1 MLRLITGRISSGKT
15 TEIYSKI
22 KHRVEKGESV
32 MLIIPEQYS
41 FCTEKMMLELLGARG
56 ADSVEVVSFTF
67 LCERLLKKYGLNSN
81 PRLDDSTRAL
91 MMSLALESVSES
103 LNVYGKHR
111 YSASVI
117 TRMLKVIKEFRQ
129 CAVTPDMLRETSAG
143 MEDCLLKSKLDELA
157 LVTDAYS
164 ALVSQSYFDD
174 ECALDELCKVLDEH
188 QDFAGKTVFF
198 DGFRGFTSQEF
209 KVMERIFAQAQD
221 VYVTVCTDKPANADD
236 FSSFAHTKRT
246 VRKLIRTAEKNG
258 VKIAPPEHIE
268 AFNEKRYTNS
278 ELPLLEKSLY
288 ENDYEISENPTENII
303 LCSAEDFESECDFV
317 AHTVKKLIRTK
328 SLRCRDIAIIS
339 RSENNYVRQIRSAL
353 RKNGVPVFEDRRQ
366 PIATQPLIEFL
377 LSVTDIAVSGF
388 SCDTVMRVLKTG
400 LTDLT
405 VEEISEL
412 ENYAVLWQINGNKW
426 LDDWTAHPDGLGE
439 KMLEKDI
446 VRLEKINA
454 SRKAVIAPLN
464 NLRFEL
470 KSCDGLSCAKAL
482 YNLLI
487 KMNVPENLKAL
498 AQKLDSNG
506 ETELAIEQGRI
517 WDVVIEILD
526 RIAFS
531 LENVNLT
538 AKRFNELLNL
548 IVSMYTLGSLPQ
560 GLDEIVIGSADRVKT
575 TSPKVVFAVGVNDG
589 LFPMIPTADGI
600 LSDNERK
607 TLAELKLQMD
617 DNFEQKMMEERFI
630 AYSTLCSPS
639 DTLYVTYSRKDITGA
654 QLAPSEIVAQIKR
667 IFPKATVLDTVMTPE
682 IDFIEGDMPAFEL
695 MAKLSLKGGTMHST
709 LEKYFESRDDYKG
722 RLNALN
728 RAVNKGE
735 FEITDKELSKK
746 LFGFNMYMSASRTE
760 VYHKC
765 PFEYFCKYG
774 LNAQPRKIA
783 ELDPMQKGTAIHYI
797 LENLIAAYGSD
808 GLCAMPKTQR
818 DGCVRDMLE
827 SYFKEI
833 LVPGEDMGE
842 RFNYLYRQLVYV
854 VCEVV
859 DRLVSE
865 FSVSEFEPVA
875 FELSID
881 SDGEV
886 PAYEIPLPDGGVL
899 KLKGS
904 VDRVDVKEN
913 GEETFLRV
921 VDYKSGGKKFDL
933 NEVFYGLNMQMLIYL
948 FAIWKNGFRD
958 YKNITPAGILYM
970 PVNAPFAKIERDEGG
985 DAIAAQKQKAAKM
998 NGMVLDDSRV
1008 IYSMDNRL
1016 SGDIVPASVKKDG
1029 TNSGTLISFKQM
1041 GVLLKRVEKI
1051 LADMAMNLHEGKI
1064 PVRPAVA
1071 ESTTSPYHDV
1081 CKYCDYK
1088 DVCGFDE
1095 DTPTNDID
1103 KIKHEDSLRLLG
1115 GEDDAELD

>member
-1 MLRLITGRISSGKT
+1 MLRLITGRIGSGKT
-15 TEIYSKI
+15 TRIYQEIKS
-22 KHRVEKGESV
+22 RVEKGESV

-91 MMSLALESVSES
+91 MMSLALESVSDS
-103 LNVYGKHR
+103 LKVYGKHR
-111 YSASVI
+111 YSSTVI
-117 TRMLKVIKEFRQ
+117 TRMLKIIKEFRQ
-129 CAVTPDMLRETSAG
+129 CSVSSDMLRQTSSA
-143 MEDCLLKSKLDELA
+143 MEDCLLKSKLDELS
-157 LVTDAYS
+157 LVMEAYTS
-164 ALVSQSYFDD
+164 LVSNSYFDD
-174 ECALDELCKVLDEH
+174 ECALDAVCGVLDEH
-188 QDFAGKTVFF
+188 KDFLKKTVFF
-198 DGFRGFTSQEF
+198 DGFRGFTSQELN
-209 KVMERIFAQAQD
+209 VMERIFSQAQD
-221 VYVTVCTDKPANADD
+221 VYVTVCTDAPSTVDE

-246 VRKLIRTAEKNG
+246 VRKLNAIAEKNG
-258 VKIAPPEHIE
+258 VRIAPPKFIE
-268 AFNEKRYTNS
+268 TFSEKRYSNP
-278 ELPLLEKSLY
+278 ELQLLEKSLY
-288 ENDYEISENPTENII
+288 ENGYETYDEETEHII

-317 AHTVKKLIRTK
+317 AHTVKNLIRTEG
-328 SLRCRDIAIIS
+328 LRCRDIAIIS
-339 RSENNYVRQIRSAL
+339 RSENNYARQIRSAL
-353 RKNGVPVFEDRRQ
+353 VKNGVPVFEDRRQ

-377 LSVTDIAVSGF
+377 LSVTDISVSGF

-400 LTDLT
+400 LTDLS

-412 ENYAVLWQINGNKW
+412 ENYAILWQINGNKW
-426 LDDWTAHPDGLGE
+426 LDEWTAHPDGLGE
-439 KMLEKDI
+439 KMLEKD
-446 VRLEKINA
+446 VARLQALNL
-454 SRKAVIAPLN
+454 SRETVVAPLQK
-464 NLRFEL
+464 LRYEL
-470 KSCDGLSCAKAL
+470 KNCDGLSAAKSI
-482 YNLLI
+482 YNLFV
-487 KMNVPENLKAL
+487 KMNVPENLKKL
-498 AQKLDSNG
+498 AETLNSKG
-506 ETELAIEQGRI
+506 ETDLAIEQGRI

-531 LENVNLT
+531 LEGISLT
-538 AKRFNELLNL
+538 PKRFNELLNL
-548 IVSMYTLGSLPQ
+548 IVSMYTLGNLPQ

-589 LFPMIPTADGI
+589 LFPMVPVSDGI

-607 TLAELKLQMD
+607 TLSTLDLQMD

-639 DTLYVTYSRKDITGA
+639 DKLYVTYSRKDITGA
-654 QLAPSEIVAQIKR
+654 QLTHSELVTQIKQ
-667 IFPKATVLDTVMTPE
+667 IFPEVTVLDTVLTPE

-695 MAKLSLKGGTMHST
+695 MAKLSLKGGVMHST
-709 LEKYFESRDDYKG
+709 LEEYFAGRPDYKD
-722 RLNALN
+722 RLSALN

-735 FEITDKELSKK
+735 FEITDKEISKK

-774 LNAQPRKIA
+774 LNAKPRKIA

-797 LENLIAAYGSD
+797 LENLISVYGSD
-808 GLCAMPKTQR
+808 GLCEMSKPQR
-818 DGCVRDMLE
+818 DKYVRDMLE
-827 SYFKEI
+827 AYFSEI

-842 RFNYLYRQLVYV
+842 RFNYLYRQLGFV

-859 DRLVSE
+859 DRLVAE
-865 FSVSEFEPVA
+865 FSVSEFVPVA

-881 SDGEV
+881 SDGEI
-886 PAYEIPLPDGGVL
+886 PAYEIPLSDGGVL
-899 KLKGS
+899 RLKGS
-904 VDRVDVKEN
+904 VDRVDVMDN
-913 GEETFLRV
+913 GDETFVRV

-933 NEVFYGLNMQMLIYL
+933 NEVYYGLNMQMLIYL
-948 FAIWKNGFRD
+948 FAIWRSGFRD

-970 PVNAPFAKIERDEGG
+970 PVNAPFAKIDRDEGEET
-985 DAIAAQKQKAAKM
+985 IASQKQKAAKM

-1016 SGDIVPASVKKDG
+1016 SGDIVPAAVKKDG
-1029 TNSGTLISFKQM
+1029 TNSGTLISLKQM
-1041 GVLLKRVEKI
+1041 GLLMKRVEKI
-1051 LADMAMNLHEGKI
+1051 LADMAVNLHEGKI

-1071 ESTTSPYHDV
+1071 QTTASPYHDV

-1095 DTPTNDID
+1095 DTPTNDIE
-1103 KIKHEDSLRLLG
+1103 KLKHDESLRLLG
-1115 GEDDAELD
+1115 GEDDA

>member
-1 MLRLITGRISSGKT
+1 MLRLITGRISGGKT

-22 KHRVEKGESV
+22 RQHVEKGEGV

-41 FCTEKMMLELLGARG
+41 FCTEKMMLELLGAKG
-56 ADSVEVVSFTF
+56 ADKVEVVSFTF
-67 LCERLLKKYGLNSN
+67 LCERILKKYGLNSK
-81 PRLDDSTRAL
+81 PRLDDSARAL
-91 MMSLALESVSES
+91 MMSLALEGVNES
-103 LNVYGKHR
+103 LQIYGKHR

-117 TRMLKVIKEFRQ
+117 TRMLKIIKEFRQ
-129 CAVTPDMLRETSAG
+129 CAVTSDMLRTTAAG
-143 MEDCLLKSKLDELA
+143 MEDCLLRSKLDELA
-157 LVTDAYS
+157 IVSDAYTT
-164 ALVSQSYFDD
+164 LVSQSYFDE
-174 ECALDELCKVLDEH
+174 ECALDELCHVLDEH
-188 QDFAGKTVFF
+188 KDFAGKTVFF

-221 VYVTVCTDKPANADD
+221 VYVTVCTDKPSAVDD

-246 VRKLIRTAEKNG
+246 LRKLMHIAEKNG
-258 VKIAPPEHIE
+258 VRVAPPEHVE
-268 AFNEKRYTNS
+268 VFNEKRYTNP
-278 ELPLLEKSLY
+278 ELSLLEKSLY
-288 ENDYEISENPTENII
+288 ENEYEISESPTENII

-328 SLRCRDIAIIS
+328 NLRCRDIAIIS

-366 PIATQPLIEFL
+366 PISTQPLIEFL
-377 LSVTDIAVSGF
+377 VSAVDIAVSGF

-400 LTDLT
+400 MTDLT

-439 KMLEKDI
+439 KLYEKDAE
-446 VRLEKINA
+446 RLEKINA
-454 SRKAVIAPLN
+454 TRRAVTTPLN
-464 NLRFEL
+464 NLRYEI
-470 KSCDGLSCAKAL
+470 KNGDGLSCAKAL
-482 YNLLI
+482 YDLI
-487 KMNVPENLKAL
+487 VKMNVAENLRKL
-498 AQKLDSNG
+498 AENLDARG
-506 ETELAIEQGRI
+506 ETELAVEQGRI

-526 RIAFS
+526 RIAFA
-531 LENVNLT
+531 LEGVTLN
-538 AKRFNELLNL
+538 AKRFSELLNL

-589 LFPMIPTADGI
+589 LFPMIPAADGI
-600 LSDNERK
+600 LTDNERK
-607 TLAELKLQMD
+607 TLASLDLQMD

-654 QLAPSEIVAQIKR
+654 QLAPSELVAQIKR
-667 IFPKATVLDTVMTPE
+667 IFPRVTVFDTVMTPE
-682 IDFIEGDMPAFEL
+682 IDFVEGDMPAFEL
-695 MAKLSLKGGTMHST
+695 MAKLSRKGGTMHST
-709 LEKYFESRDDYKG
+709 LEKYFASRADYKD
-722 RLNALN
+722 RLVALR

-735 FEITDKELSKK
+735 FEIKDKELSKK

-797 LENLIAAYGSD
+797 LENLISAYGSN
-808 GLCAMPKTQR
+808 GLCEMPKEQR
-818 DGCVRDMLE
+818 DKCVRDMLE
-827 SYFKEI
+827 RYFSDI
-833 LVPGEDMGE
+833 LVAGGDMGE
-842 RFNYLYRQLVYV
+842 RFNYLYRQLVYI

-859 DRLVSE
+859 DRLVNE

-904 VDRVDVKEN
+904 VDRVDVREAD
-913 GEETFLRV
+913 GETFVRV

-970 PVNAPFAKIERDEGG
+970 PVNAPFAKIERDEGEEV
-985 DAIAAQKQKAAKM
+985 IASQKQKSAKM

-1016 SGDIVPASVKKDG
+1016 AGDIVPAAVKKDG

-1041 GVLLKRVEKI
+1041 DLLLKRVEKI
-1051 LADMAMNLHEGKI
+1051 LADMAVNLHEGKI

-1095 DTPTNDID
+1095 ETPTNDIA
-1103 KIKHEDSLRLLG
+1103 KIKHEDSLRILG
-1115 GEDDAELD
+1115 GENDA

>member
-1 MLRLITGRISSGKT
+1 MLRLVTGRISSGKT
-15 TEIYSKI
+15 TQLYSKI
-22 KHRVEKGESV
+22 KSHVGQGESV

-41 FCTEKMMLELLGARG
+41 FCTEKKMLELLGARG

-103 LNVYGKHR
+103 LTVYGKHR

-129 CAVTPDMLRETSAG
+129 CAVSADMLRETSQT
-143 MEDCLLKSKLDELA
+143 MEDCLLRSKLDELS
-157 LVTDAYS
+157 LVMDAYTT
-164 ALVSQSYFDD
+164 LVSKSYFDD
-174 ECALDELCKVLDEH
+174 ECALDALCTVLDEH
-188 QDFAGKTVFF
+188 KDFVGKTVFF
-198 DGFRGFTSQEF
+198 DGFRGFTSQEL
-209 KVMERIFAQAQD
+209 KVMERIFSQAED
-221 VYVTVCTDKPANADD
+221 VYVTVCTDKPGCVDD

-246 VRKLIRTAEKNG
+246 VRKLTRIAEKNG
-258 VKIAPPEHIE
+258 VRIAPPEHIE
-268 AFNEKRYTNS
+268 AFNSKRYTNS

-288 ENDYEISENPTENII
+288 ENTYEIYDTPTENVI

-317 AHTVKKLIRTK
+317 AHTVKKLIRTEG
-328 SLRCRDIAIIS
+328 LRCRDIAIIS
-339 RSENNYVRQIRSAL
+339 RSENNYARQLRSAL

-366 PIATQPLIEFL
+366 PIATQPLIELL

-426 LDDWTAHPDGLGE
+426 LDEWTAHPDGLGE
-439 KMLEKDI
+439 KMLEKDTE
-446 VRLEKINA
+446 RLAAINR
-454 SRKAVIAPLN
+454 SREAVIGPLN
-464 NLRFEL
+464 HLRFEM
-470 KSCDGLSCAKAL
+470 KNCDGLSCAKAL

-487 KMNVPENLKAL
+487 KMNVPENLKKLAEAL
-498 AQKLDSNG
+498 NARG
-506 ETELAIEQGRI
+506 ETDLAIEQGRI
-517 WDVVIEILD
+517 WDVVIGILD
-526 RIAFS
+526 RIAAS
-531 LENVNLT
+531 LEGITLT
-538 AKRFNELLNL
+538 PKRFNELLNL
-548 IVSMYTLGSLPQ
+548 IVSMYTLGNLPQ

-589 LFPMIPTADGI
+589 LFPMVPAADGI

-607 TLAELKLQMD
+607 TLADLDLHMD

-639 DTLYVTYSRKDITGA
+639 DKLYVTYSRKDITGA
-654 QLAPSEIVAQIKR
+654 QLAPSELVAQIRR
-667 IFPKATVLDTVMTPE
+667 IFPKVTVLDTVMTPE
-682 IDFIEGDMPAFEL
+682 IDFVEGDMPAFEL

-709 LEKYFESRDDYKG
+709 LQEYFSSRADYRD
-722 RLNALN
+722 RLTALD

-765 PFEYFCKYG
+765 PFQYFCKYG
-774 LNAQPRKIA
+774 LGANPRKIA

-797 LENLIAAYGSD
+797 LENLIAAYGSE
-808 GLCAMPKTQR
+808 GLCSMPKKQR
-818 DGCVRDMLE
+818 DECVHGMLE
-827 SYFKEI
+827 SYFSEI

-842 RFNYLYRQLVYV
+842 RFYYLYRQLGHI

-859 DRLVSE
+859 DRLVNE

-881 SDGEV
+881 TDGEV
-886 PAYEIPLPDGGVL
+886 PAYEIPLSDGGVL

-913 GEETFLRV
+913 GDETFLRV

-948 FAIWKNGFRD
+948 FAIWKNGFRN

-970 PVNAPFAKIERDEGG
+970 PVNAPFAKIERDEG
-985 DAIAAQKQKAAKM
+985 DDVIASQKQKAAKM

-1008 IYSMDNRL
+1008 IYSMDSRL
-1016 SGDIVPASVKKDG
+1016 AGDIVPAGVKKDG
-1029 TNSGTLISFKQM
+1029 TNSGTLISLKQM
-1041 GVLLKRVEKI
+1041 GLLLNRVEKV
-1051 LADMAMNLHEGKI
+1051 LSDMATALHEGKI

-1095 DTPTNDID
+1095 DTPVNDIP
-1103 KIKHEDSLRLLG
+1103 KLKHDESLAGLG
-1115 GEDDAELD
+1115 GEHDA